1 MSPQQ
6 VLTLKTDKTDA
17 EIQAECAEQGTLTIK
32 PPLTR
37 AGWSLV
43 ELAGQMPA
51 VVVEGP
57 DGTYIGTVQDTD
69 DDRYE
74 VYVELR

>member
-17 EIQAECAEQGTLTIK
+17 EIQAECGEQGTLTIR

-43 ELAGQMPA
+43 EQCAGCPD

-69 DDRYE
+69 DGRYE
-74 VYVELR
+74 IYVELR

>member
-1 MSPQQ
+1 MSPVR
-6 VLTLKTDKTDA
+6 VLELKTDKTDA
-17 EIQAECAEQGTLTIK
+17 EIQAECEEHGTLTVR
-32 PPLTR
+32 PPLTM

-43 ELAGQMPA
+43 EQAQDMPD

-69 DDRYE
+69 EGRYE
-74 VYVELR
+74 IYVELR